1 MCPIGQGSRDFNF
14 LIGLFS
20 NFAGDYKEKF
30 ALNVDKK
37 RILVA
42 GNNFMIEPIR
52 NSQWPSFTIQP
63 YISRWGSRLDLLLLG
78 DRCSG
83 VESVLCQGGD
93 LFCKIYFASGRIS
106 GTQVFH
112 GNV

>member
-20 NFAGDYKEKF
+20 NFAGDYKEESS
-30 ALNVDKK
+30 LNVDKK

-52 NSQWPSFTIQP
+52 NSQWPSFI
-63 YISRWGSRLDLLLLG
+63 
-78 DRCSG
+78 
-83 VESVLCQGGD
+83 
-93 LFCKIYFASGRIS
+93 F
-106 GTQVFH
+106 
-112 GNV
+112 